1 MKLLK
6 QRVEEMMDFWVPV
19 VLGAFKLIVLG
30 TCLFFAVKSHYDG
43 ARLEKEKAAKA
54 KAEEMKGP

>member
-6 QRVEEMMDFWVPV
+6 QRVEEVMDFWVPV

-43 ARLEKEKAAKA
+43 AKIEKEKARKA
-54 KAEEMKGP
+54 KEMEGQ

>member
-1 MKLLK
+1 
-6 QRVEEMMDFWVPV
+6 MDFWVPV